1 VNVLALSPHTDDAE
15 MGAGGYL
22 RKLIEAGVKAHIVAF
37 SIARDSVPA
46 GFPNDVLIG
55 EARASSAALGTELT
69 ALDYPVRRFPQYRQ
83 EILEELIKLK
93 RELKPDIVLVHA
105 STDIHQDHRAVYE
118 EAVRAF
124 KDTTLLGYE
133 MPWNN
138 LEFHAQA
145 IVALGP
151 EHIEVKI
158 AALSEY
164 KSQRGRH
171 YANGEFIRGWART
184 RGAAIGV
191 EYAEAFE
198 VIRLVLK

>member
-1 VNVLALSPHTDDAE
+1 MRVLALSPHTDDAE

-22 RKLIEAGVKAHIVAF
+22 AKLIGHGSRVWIVAL
-37 SIARDSVPA
+37 SIARESVPA
-46 GFPNDVLIG
+46 GFAEDVLAD
-55 EARASSAALGTELT
+55 EARASSWALGAELT
-69 ALDYPVRRFPQYRQ
+69 VLDYPVRRFPQYRQ

-93 RELKPDIVLVHA
+93 REFKPELVLVHA
-105 STDIHQDHRAVYE
+105 STDVHQDHHTVYE

-145 IVALGP
+145 IVALREG
-151 EHIEVKI
+151 HVAAKI
-158 AALSEY
+158 QALSEY
-164 KSQRGRH
+164 KSQRRRH

-184 RGAAIGV
+184 RGAAIGA

-198 VIRLVLK
+198 VVRLVLK

>member
-22 RKLIEAGVKAHIVAF
+22 RKLIEQGVKAHIAAF
-37 SIARDSVPA
+37 SIARESVPA
-46 GFPNDVLIG
+46 GFPGDVLTG
-55 EARASSAALGTELT
+55 EARAASAALGTELVL
-69 ALDYPVRRFPQYRQ
+69 LDYPVRRFPQYRQ
-83 EILEELIKLK
+83 EILEDLIRLK
-93 RELKPDIVLVHA
+93 RELRPEMVLVHA
-105 STDIHQDHRAVYE
+105 STDVHQDHRTVYE

-145 IVALGP
+145 IVALRE
-151 EHIEVKI
+151 EHIEAKI
-158 AALSEY
+158 GALSEY

-184 RGAAIGV
+184 RGATIGV